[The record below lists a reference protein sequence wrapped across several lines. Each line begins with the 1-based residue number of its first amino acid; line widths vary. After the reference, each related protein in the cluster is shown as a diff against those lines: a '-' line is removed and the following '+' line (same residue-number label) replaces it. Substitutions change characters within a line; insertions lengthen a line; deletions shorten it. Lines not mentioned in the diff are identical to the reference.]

1 MYLELRNQTEKKLS
15 VLLDGE
21 FYCKCYAKDLS
32 VIGLKEG
39 ADEMDEH
46 QLLCLNQTVLL
57 PRAKKRSLALLGK
70 MQYTCSALQKKLVK
84 DGYPAKV
91 IELTL
96 DYLKGY
102 HYLDDIN
109 FANDCARSM
118 LTKYSEREIMQKM
131 LLKGFEKSRIEDAI
145 RTARESFAEEENDSG
160 TENKPEYSA
169 IRNLLAKKGYNAE
182 QADETLKK
190 KMIMA
195 LYRKGF
201 SLSDIYAVLNV
212 SEDL

>member
-1 MYLELRNQTEKKLS
+1 MYLELQNQTEKKLT

-21 FYCKCYAKDLS
+21 FYCKCYPKDLS

-70 MQYTCSALQKKLVK
+70 MQYTCSALQKKLTN

-102 HYLDDIN
+102 HYLDDN
-109 FANDCARSM
+109 GFANDYARVL

-131 LLKGFEKSRIEDAI
+131 LLKGFDKNQIETAI
-145 RTARESFAEEENDSG
+145 RVARESYADEENDSDKEG
-160 TENKPEYSA
+160 KPEYLA
-169 IRNLLAKKGYNAE
+169 IRSILSKKGYNAE
-182 QADETLKK
+182 DADETVKK
-190 KMIMA
+190 KMVMA

-201 SLSDIYAVLNV
+201 SLSDIYAVMNV
-212 SEDL
+212 SEC